1 MFRGENREYSEDQKI
16 LMNTTDIESFYVLK
30 H

>member
-1 MFRGENREYSEDQKI
+1 MFRGKNREYSEDQKI

>member
-1 MFRGENREYSEDQKI
+1 MFRGKNGEYSEDQKI